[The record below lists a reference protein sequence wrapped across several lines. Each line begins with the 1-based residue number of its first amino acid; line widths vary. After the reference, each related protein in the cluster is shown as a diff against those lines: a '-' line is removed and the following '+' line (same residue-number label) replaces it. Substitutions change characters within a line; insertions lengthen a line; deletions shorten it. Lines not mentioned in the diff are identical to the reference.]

1 MMAARASNL
10 VKKVRDRL
18 SGLVTKK
25 VTIPMKPGSF
35 QEFFDPLE
43 EFEEKYNE
51 LVIAIGSF
59 CSGAPLPASNS
70 LIRQISIHRVD

>member
-1 MMAARASNL
+1 MQEAIGQERGAIAMMAARANNL

-43 EFEEKYNE
+43 EFEEKYN
-51 LVIAIGSF
+51 
-59 CSGAPLPASNS
+59 
-70 LIRQISIHRVD
+70 